1 MIPAY
6 SVDNPEL
13 VIQEIPRVDTK
24 FQRSRWHRQRTK
36 GWERIAVGAAP
47 EMIGVVEEETTVMI
61 MTTITTTITTMT
73 TATATVM
80 TMIRPVTVVGR

>member
-13 VIQEIPRVDTK
+13 VIQEIPCLDTK

-47 EMIGVVEEETTVMI
+47 EMIGLVEEETTVMI
-61 MTTITTTITTMT
+61 MTTITTMTMT
-73 TATATVM
+73 TATVM

>member
-6 SVDNPEL
+6 SADNPEL
-13 VIQEIPRVDTK
+13 VIQEIPWLDTK

-61 MTTITTTITTMT
+61 MTMTMT
-73 TATATVM
+73 TTMATVM
-80 TMIRPVTVVGR
+80 IMIRPVTVVGR

>member
-1 MIPAY
+1 VIPAY

-13 VIQEIPRVDTK
+13 VIQEIPWVDTK

-47 EMIGVVEEETTVMI
+47 EMIGVVEEEVMVMI
-61 MTTITTTITTMT
+61 TIMTMTTITT
-73 TATATVM
+73 M